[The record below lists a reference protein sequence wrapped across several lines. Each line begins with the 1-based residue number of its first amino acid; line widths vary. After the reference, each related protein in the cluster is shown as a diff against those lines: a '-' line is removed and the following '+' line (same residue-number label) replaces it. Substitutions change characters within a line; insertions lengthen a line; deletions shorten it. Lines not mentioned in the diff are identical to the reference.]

1 MLDHKDQNGT
11 TQEIASLIELPSPA
25 FGEPMLIV
33 MPGHHGSRGERT
45 PFAAPEGEFAEQH
58 TIDHKNCPA
67 CIAADEELQGVDV
80 DFASMLFSDAGRYWM
95 RLRAQSSL
103 KSATHAATQGN
114 IDALEKFFGAL
125 RICDITPG
133 HMRGYQIA
141 RPLNLIRVRGEE
153 MHPWKRKAGN
163 MLVNHELGVIQQ
175 MLRHCGLWAGIRE
188 FYFPLAVK
196 GWSPC
201 TILTEEEEERLFDV
215 ASRHPEASLAYWVA
229 CITNNTTASG
239 LELRGL
245 RLKHLFLPAE
255 GIAEIYVPEDSV
267 KNNSRPRKIPL
278 NDQARWAIGECLKR
292 ALKLGSCE
300 PDHYLFP
307 FRVRRNEFDPK
318 RQASKSW
325 LRKSWDKLRTATGF
339 YDLSPHDLRFHCITR
354 MLENDVAPETV
365 IAIAGHV
372 GINMMR
378 YYAHQRTRVKY
389 AAVMAIQP
397 KPRKRAIPAAMVSAA
412 PSEAARAVQALYR

>member
-1 MLDHKDQNGT
+1 MFDTAHQNST
-11 TQEIASLIELPSPA
+11 THHTDSLIELPRSEL
-25 FGEPMLIV
+25 GEPMLIV
-33 MPGHHGSRGERT
+33 MPGRRGSRGERT
-45 PFAAPEGEFAEQH
+45 PFAAPPGEFAEQH
-58 TIDHKNCPA
+58 TIDHVNCPA
-67 CIAADEELQGVDV
+67 CMAANEELQGVDV
-80 DFASMLFSDAGRYWM
+80 NFASMLFPDAGRYWM

-103 KSATHAATQGN
+103 KTATHAATQGN
-114 IDALEKFFGAL
+114 IDALEKWFGAL

-141 RPLNLIRVRGEE
+141 RPLNLIRSNGREL
-153 MHPWKRKAGN
+153 HPWKRKAGN

-175 MLRHCGLWAGIRE
+175 MLRHCGLWANIRE
-188 FYFPLAVK
+188 FYFPLAVQ

-201 TILTEEEEERLFDV
+201 TILTEEEEGRLFDV
-215 ASRHPEASLAYWVA
+215 ASRHPEAALAYWIA

-245 RLKHLFLPAE
+245 RLKNLFLPAE
-255 GIAEIYVPEDSV
+255 GIAEIYIPEDSV
-267 KNNSRPRKIPL
+267 KNTSRPRKIPL
-278 NDQARWAIGECLKR
+278 NNQARWAIGECLKR
-292 ALKLGSCE
+292 ALMLGSCE

-307 FRVRRNEFDPK
+307 FRVKRNEFDPA

-325 LRKSWDKLRTATGF
+325 LRKSWAKLRTATGF
-339 YDLSPHDLRFHCITR
+339 HDLSPHDLRFHCITR
-354 MLENDVAPETV
+354 MLENDVNPETV

-372 GINMMR
+372 SRKMME

-397 KPRKRAIPAAMVSAA
+397 TPRRIAGAAMATVA
-412 PSEAARAVQALYR
+412 PSARAVQAQYRR